1 MKNLILFLVIIATL
15 IGCNSS
21 KLEPSTPTTEVE
33 KSQDTVRIANDSI
46 EYEITIIE
54 PGFSSW
60 LIGRAKPRGYYSQ
73 KFLENR
79 NRIYVT
85 EWNRRVQQ
93 PIKYSPQLYQLRIDY
108 NWNINYGYEVNYLL
122 YYYFI
127 YFQMNY
133 KQQLTGFVP
142 RL

>member
-21 KLEPSTPTTEVE
+21 KLESSTPTTEVE

-79 NRIYVT
+79 NSIYVT